1 MWQHRQEERALKR
14 AEMDVMK
21 QRRNLE
27 DTMRKL
33 NTGIYVLCNPTVDWL
48 IARF

>member
-33 NTGIYVLCNPTVDWL
+33 NSGIATYYIYCTIPL
-48 IARF
+48 